1 VCVCGLLCRSLSRLN
16 LLKRLQML
24 VFDQAEIGVCV
35 CVCVCGLLCRSLL
48 HLNLL
53 KRLQWTDNSF
63 EMLVFDQTEIGAC
76 VCFAMS

>member
-1 VCVCGLLCRSLSRLN
+1 
-16 LLKRLQML
+16 ML

-63 EMLVFDQTEIGAC
+63 EMLVFDQTEFGACVCVC